1 VYRSLA
7 KSVNPP
13 QDGPAPTRTARVS
26 ESIGRTSKDVSPRDR
41 DEEILFIR
49 IDRMEE
55 IVAHLQQEL
64 DRAEEAQ
71 RESAKALL
79 AQERRMKALEERLER
94 IERRLSEG
102 ADDEEFDG
110 A

>member
-1 VYRSLA
+1 M
-7 KSVNPP
+7 
-13 QDGPAPTRTARVS
+13 
-26 ESIGRTSKDVSPRDR
+26 SPRDE

-79 AQERRMKALEERLER
+79 AQERRTKALEERLER
-94 IERRLSEG
+94 LERRLAEG
-102 ADDEEFDG
+102 DDDAFDG
-110 A
+110 V